1 MIMKAINLFL
11 SLSLLFVSVA
21 AADVLPLQCKSSE
34 RNTIFVCDDWSQVA
48 PNGVDDEYFIM
59 SPCVAPD
66 GYAFGGWQIGNMPA
80 VLNVAT
86 FFNTINNPDVSEPE
100 IIGDIKMVPNW
111 VPLIDVDDFSVKES
125 VLGVMYNPEINKIY
139 YEFPSGGMVVNPICS
154 AEEVGDGTAT
164 ISVMGD
170 VEVMPTASKAVDLSK
185 PGDYCWIGIES
196 PDAAG
201 VKYISFGS
209 YSDCK
214 SECMTIPLIFP
225 IYRYAEPSIGAVV
238 DNVLSQILTVLLGK

>member
-11 SLSLLFVSVA
+11 SLSLLFVSAA

-34 RNTIFVCDDWSQVA
+34 RNTIFACDDWSQVA

-80 VLNVAT
+80 VLNIAT

-111 VPLIDVDDFSVKES
+111 VPLIDVDNFSVKES

-139 YEFPSGGMVVNPICS
+139 YEFPSGGMVVNPVCS
-154 AEEVGDGTAT
+154 AESVGDGTAT
-164 ISVMGD
+164 ISIMGD
-170 VEVMPTASKAVDLSK
+170 VEVVPTASKDVDLSK
-185 PGDYCWIGIES
+185 PGDYCWIGIETS
-196 PDAAG
+196 DGAG
-201 VKYISFGS
+201 VKYMLFDSF
-209 YSDCK
+209 SDCE
-214 SECMTIPLIFP
+214 SECANIPLIVP
-225 IYRYAEPSIGAVV
+225 IYRYAEPSIRAVV